1 MKNLN
6 QDSRCPSQDS
16 NLGPPEN
23 ISQEH
28 YCYDN
33 LFNHN
38 NTVTGSEQYRILMSG
53 RRENELLHCL
63 SVQRARN
70 V

>member
-1 MKNLN
+1 M
-6 QDSRCPSQDS
+6 
-16 NLGPPEN
+16 N

-28 YCYDN
+28 YCYAN
-33 LFNHN
+33 LFDHN

-53 RRENELLHCL
+53 KRENELVRCL